1 MILPSSIE
9 AEAYQGNAQV
19 GALSPSPL
27 EACRDGCPHRSLD
40 LPGPTDGAG
49 WVAWLTEIAR
59 RKRQIAVATCGGMI
73 TGLVLCAALPNRYSA
88 TTMLMPPQQTQS
100 TAALL
105 MSQFAGP
112 GGSSLAALAGGGL
125 GLKNPNDIYVGLL
138 ESGPVA
144 DAILKAFDLRAVY
157 HSRDQTEARTTLA
170 GNTRIHSEKNGFISV
185 TVVDRD
191 QARVALM
198 ANMYTEQLRSLTQR
212 LAAAEA
218 YQRRVFYEEQLKE
231 AKDSLIGAETGFEQL
246 QQRSGLVQ
254 LDAQAKAMIE
264 GLAGLRAQITTSEVE
279 LQAQRSFSTDQN
291 PDLAMTERQLASLK
305 AQAAHLEERS
315 NASSFTG
322 MGLRDVAGVGME
334 YLRAEHELRYRQAMF
349 DLLIKQYDAA
359 RLDEEKD
366 AAVIQVI
373 EPASPPDRRSSPQRV
388 VLLLLATAGG
398 MVAGVLVAAF
408 QTWLEFSKSD
418 PIFVQS
424 IRTLKAAALS

>member
-1 MILPSSIE
+1 
-9 AEAYQGNAQV
+9 
-19 GALSPSPL
+19 
-27 EACRDGCPHRSLD
+27 
-40 LPGPTDGAG
+40 
-49 WVAWLTEIAR
+49 
-59 RKRQIAVATCGGMI
+59 
-73 TGLVLCAALPNRYSA
+73 
-88 TTMLMPPQQTQS
+88 
-100 TAALL
+100 
-105 MSQFAGP
+105 
-112 GGSSLAALAGGGL
+112 
-125 GLKNPNDIYVGLL
+125 
-138 ESGPVA
+138 
-144 DAILKAFDLRAVY
+144 
-157 HSRDQTEARTTLA
+157 
-170 GNTRIHSEKNGFISV
+170 
-185 TVVDRD
+185 
-191 QARVALM
+191 
-198 ANMYTEQLRSLTQR
+198 
-212 LAAAEA
+212 
-218 YQRRVFYEEQLKE
+218 
-231 AKDSLIGAETGFEQL
+231 
-246 QQRSGLVQ
+246 
-254 LDAQAKAMIE
+254 MIE